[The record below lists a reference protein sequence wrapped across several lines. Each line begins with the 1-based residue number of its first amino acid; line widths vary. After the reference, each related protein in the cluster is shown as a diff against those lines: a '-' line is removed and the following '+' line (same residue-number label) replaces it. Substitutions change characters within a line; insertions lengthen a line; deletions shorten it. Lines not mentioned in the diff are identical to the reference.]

1 MPSRRTKSRYWAVDF
16 DRCLGNV
23 DVLFA
28 HYVAVLNDHR
38 LIAPKEVIAA
48 RKRVEFT
55 KGSFDLVGFLRK
67 AEGITDEQLA
77 LVGEEFIVR
86 SINDPA
92 VLMPG
97 AERFLK
103 YLSTNYAGR
112 YGIVTFGNPYWQHL
126 KIRAA
131 GLADVPCLVVGS
143 VHKAREIAQWY
154 DVHDDRYHLPDVLT
168 AKGQAGLAAGEI
180 ILVDDK
186 KRAFDAIHT
195 ATRGYWI
202 PGAYEMDEWVG
213 DETRAG
219 NRVVRIE
226 SLNEIIERERP
237 SSA

>member
-38 LIAPKEVIAA
+38 LITPEEVIAA
-48 RKRVEFT
+48 RKRVEST

-67 AEGITDEQLA
+67 TEGVTDEQLA
-77 LVGEEFIVR
+77 LVGEEFIFR

-97 AERFLK
+97 ADYFLK
-103 YLSTNYAGR
+103 YLTANYAGQ

-126 KIRAA
+126 KIKAA

-143 VHKAREIAQWY
+143 VHKAQEIAQWY
-154 DVHDDRYHLPDVLT
+154 DAFDQGYHLPDVLT
-168 AKGQAGLAAGEI
+168 MEGQVGLVADEV

-202 PGAYEMDEWVG
+202 PGAHEKGIWSGNKTVADEQ
-213 DETRAG
+213 
-219 NRVVRIE
+219 VVRIE
-226 SLNEIIERERP
+226 NLIEIIERERTP
-237 SSA
+237 GA